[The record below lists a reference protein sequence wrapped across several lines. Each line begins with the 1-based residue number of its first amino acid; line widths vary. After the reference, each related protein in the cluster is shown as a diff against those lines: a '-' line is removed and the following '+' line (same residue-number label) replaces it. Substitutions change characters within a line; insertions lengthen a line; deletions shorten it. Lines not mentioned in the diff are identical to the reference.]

1 MTERRENGKGDTSMR
16 IRTKKRIG
24 DEIYKWL
31 IFIILFLY
39 SISLLVPIIWTLI
52 NSFKGNIDFL
62 MNAFSWPS
70 EWVFSNYVNAYQ
82 KVSTTVRSPEGGLL
96 TYGFFGLMIN
106 SFIISGLT
114 PLVVVI
120 FTAMVTYILS
130 RYKFV
135 GNKLIFGIGI
145 VVMILPIVGSLPS
158 GLTISKAL
166 GVYNNLP
173 ASILTAPSNIFGLN
187 FLILYGA
194 FKGVPMEYS
203 EAAQI
208 DGAGPYTVM
217 FRVIMPIMIPTIAVL
232 YTLAF
237 LSSWNDYLTPM
248 IWLPSYPNLA
258 YGMYYF
264 QRNAT
269 VTMPEILAGFVILML
284 PTVILYLSMQKLIV
298 AKFSVGGLKG

>member
-1 MTERRENGKGDTSMR
+1 MK
-16 IRTKKRIG
+16 IKTKKVIRIG
-24 DEIYKWL
+24 DIIYKWITFAVL
-31 IFIILFLY
+31 LVY
-39 SISLLVPIIWTLI
+39 SLSLLVPIVWTVI
-52 NSFKGNIDFL
+52 NSFRGNIEFL
-62 MNAFSWPS
+62 MNAFGWPK
-70 EWVFSNYVNAYQ
+70 EWVFSNYSNAYQ
-82 KVSTTVRSPEGGLL
+82 KVATTVKSPEGGLS

-120 FTAMVTYILS
+120 FTAMVAYILA

-135 GNKLIFGIGI
+135 GNKLIYSMGI

-158 GLTISKAL
+158 GLTVSKAL

-194 FKGVPMEYS
+194 FRGIPKEYS
-203 EAAQI
+203 EAAEI
-208 DGAGPYTVM
+208 DGANAYCIM
-217 FRVIMPIMIPTIAVL
+217 FRVIMPIMVPTIAVL

-237 LSSWNDYLTPM
+237 LASWNDYLTPM

-264 QRNAT
+264 QRNASA
-269 VTMPEILAGFVILML
+269 TMPEILAGFVILMM